1 MRLDEICY
9 MLAETFMKQREIHT
23 KQTLFFPTPKLPNKK
38 PAKDNIIGN
47 VCVGMIV
54 LGFIRLNI

>member
-1 MRLDEICY
+1 

-38 PAKDNIIGN
+38 NTKDNIIGN
-47 VCVGMIV
+47 NWVGMIV
-54 LGFIRLNI
+54 LGIYV

>member
-23 KQTLFFPTPKLPNKK
+23 KQTLFFPTPKLPNK

-47 VCVGMIV
+47 VWVGMIV